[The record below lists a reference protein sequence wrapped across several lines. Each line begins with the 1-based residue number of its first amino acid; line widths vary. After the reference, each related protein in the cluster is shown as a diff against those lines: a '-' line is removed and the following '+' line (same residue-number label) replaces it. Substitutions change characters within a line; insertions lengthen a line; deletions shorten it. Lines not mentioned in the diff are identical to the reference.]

1 MTNAILE
8 PTALGPA
15 TAESLTLVKLTAAP
29 AQPGVEVDGV
39 ISDRLSQP
47 SFTGSTVIQGKKLG
61 LLGRSFH
68 MLKSASFQVGLSLP
82 GEVWHRE
89 SQALS
94 DKEKAVW
101 DAAQQGFL

>member
-8 PTALGPA
+8 PTTLAPVA
-15 TAESLTLVKLTAAP
+15 DKSLTLVESTAAP

-61 LLGRSFH
+61 RLARSFH
-68 MLKSASFQVGLSLP
+68 MLKIASFQAGLSLP

-89 SQALS
+89 SQALNA
-94 DKEKAVW
+94 KEKAVLGA
-101 DAAQQGFL
+101 DLQGFL

>member
-8 PTALGPA
+8 PTTLGPA
-15 TAESLTLVKLTAAP
+15 AAGSLTLEVLTAAP
-29 AQPGVEVDGV
+29 AQPGVEVDRV

-47 SFTGSTVIQGKKLG
+47 FFTGSTVIQGKKLG

-68 MLKSASFQVGLSLP
+68 MLKSASFQAGLSLP

-89 SQALS
+89 SQALNAR
-94 DKEKAVW
+94 EKATM
-101 DAAQQGFL
+101 DAALLGLL